1 MTKITVDY
9 LRKLVV
15 EQLAFAHE
23 NAKNVFAE
31 ELGILK
37 EEEPPGGL
45 EEVTFNSLSA
55 IDFFLKDGER
65 SSLEEQG
72 EVTFRISRASEPAE
86 EIVQDFFDSLYGGK
100 RSGFL
105 TYYSNEDLASMN
117 LFLVDGHNAGFAIK
131 TDGDIV
137 SVHNNSSLRG
147 LSSVFMNEAKAQ
159 GGTKLDHFDGFLTGL
174 YRKYG
179 FNDVYQIY
187 QWEEQYKPK
196 GWNYDTIELLNP
208 RHSVYA
214 EALLKM
220 YPEAKDEPR
229 SSLPNEEVEVIAESG
244 VKELINPNLKY
255 NQYLYGRPDV
265 IFRKL

>member
-1 MTKITVDY
+1 MTKVTIDY
-9 LRKLVV
+9 LKKLVY
-15 EQLAFAHE
+15 EQLAFE
-23 NAKNVFAE
+23 YQSAKNVFAE
-31 ELGILK
+31 EIGILN

-45 EEVTFNSLSA
+45 EEVTFNSIVA
-55 IDFFLKDGER
+55 IDFFSKDGET

-72 EVTFRISRASEPAE
+72 EISFRASSPSEVDPQVLE
-86 EIVQDFFDSLYGGK
+86 DFFNSLYGGE

-105 TYYSNEDLASMN
+105 TYYSKDELAAMN

-147 LSSVFMNEAKAQ
+147 LSSLFMNEAKAQ
-159 GGTKLDHFDGFLTGL
+159 GGNKLDHFDGFLTGL

-179 FNDVYQIY
+179 FNNVYQIY

-196 GWNYDTIELLNP
+196 GWNYDSISLLSRNE
-208 RHSVYA
+208 SVYA
-214 EALLKM
+214 ETLLKM
-220 YPEAKDEPR
+220 YPDMIDPQAE
-229 SSLPNEEVEVIAESG
+229 LPNEEVEVTAESNTQE
-244 VKELINPNLKY
+244 VINPSLKY

-265 IFRKL
+265 VFRKL

>member
-1 MTKITVDY
+1 MTKVTIDY
-9 LRKLVV
+9 LRKLVC
-15 EQLAFAHE
+15 EQLAFEHE

-37 EEEPPGGL
+37 EEAPPGGL

-72 EVTFRISRASEPAE
+72 EVAFRISQASTPDGQVIE
-86 EIVQDFFDSLYGGK
+86 DFFESLYSGQ
-100 RSGFL
+100 RSEFL
-105 TYYSNEDLASMN
+105 SYYSKEELASMT

-147 LSSVFMNEAKAQ
+147 LSSLFMNKAKAQ
-159 GGTKLDHFDGFLTGL
+159 GGTKLDHFDGFLSGL

-179 FNDVYQIY
+179 FNNVSEIY
-187 QWEEQYKPK
+187 QWDEQYKPK
-196 GWNYDTIELLNP
+196 GWNYDTIDLLNP
-208 RHSVYA
+208 SQSVYA
-214 EALLKM
+214 ETLLKM
-220 YPEAKDEPR
+220 YPETKDEPR
-229 SSLPNEEVEVIAESG
+229 PDLPNEEAEVIAESG